1 MPESSSTVQPQV
13 VAQPA
18 EILDVIQRARADGRR
33 VGLVPTMGALH
44 AGHLSLVRQSRSEC
58 DMTVVTIFVNPT
70 QFGPHEDFATYP
82 RTLPADVEKLS
93 AERVGYVFAPPQES
107 VYREGHST
115 YVEPPAVARP
125 LEGEFR
131 PGHFRGVATVVL
143 KLFHMIPAHVAF
155 FGRKDY
161 QQTLVIRHMVADL
174 DVPIDIRVCPTV
186 REDDGLAKAAQMRA
200 AGEQLASPVLEAM
213 RTILAEAGVDRVDY
227 VALVD
232 PDTLESR
239 ERLDEPT
246 IALIA
251 AHVGGTR
258 LIDNQML

>member
-1 MPESSSTVQPQV
+1 
-13 VAQPA
+13 
-18 EILDVIQRARADGRR
+18 
-33 VGLVPTMGALH
+33 
-44 AGHLSLVRQSRSEC
+44 
-58 DMTVVTIFVNPT
+58 
-70 QFGPHEDFATYP
+70 
-82 RTLPADVEKLS
+82 
-93 AERVGYVFAPPQES
+93 
-107 VYREGHST
+107 
-115 YVEPPAVARP
+115 
-125 LEGEFR
+125 
-131 PGHFRGVATVVL
+131 
-143 KLFHMIPAHVAF
+143 MIPAHVAF

-186 REDDGLAKAAQMRA
+186 REDDGLALSSRNAYLSAEERRRALGLSQALAKAAQMRA

-227 VALVD
+227 GALVD